1 MSVLVSKR
9 YIAKTEFL
17 KNLTILQKYILR
29 WCIKQPPK
37 YKSFGVQA
45 LYDYIESA
53 RKFACL
59 GNSIY
64 VKCVKSDNDEASLNN
79 RIQCFKKSKYYLAM
93 LNYHIPTILDVY
105 NLSIQKAC
113 KWSEIINKTQALLD
127 GVIKSDKKK
136 LL

>member
-64 VKCVKSDNDEASLNN
+64 VKC
-79 RIQCFKKSKYYLAM
+79 
-93 LNYHIPTILDVY
+93 
-105 NLSIQKAC
+105 SI
-113 KWSEIINKTQALLD
+113 
-127 GVIKSDKKK
+127 
-136 LL
+136 